1 MKLIFAGSPEIAVPS
16 LAAAAGSFNICAVL
30 TNPAREA
37 GRGKRMVYTPV
48 QLKAE
53 ELGLQV
59 LQPERLDSDF
69 RSEIAELKP
78 DLLVV
83 VAYGKIFGPKFLALF
98 PMGGINLHPSLLPC
112 YRGPAPIPAAILSG
126 ESETG
131 ITIQRIA
138 REMDSGA
145 IMAQSKMAIT
155 DTDTTGRLTTVAA
168 KLGAELLMTVLQRLA
183 EDRSAPR
190 AQDEEKATYCRLI
203 EKGDGKIDWQSSAL
217 HISRMVRAY
226 DPWPT
231 AFTFYKE
238 KSLAILKAHVY
249 QKRDFLF
256 NVAPGK
262 VAGVDKAEGI
272 LIQTKSGILAVE
284 ELQLQSRKALG
295 WKAFINGAADF
306 VGSMLGGE

>member
-1 MKLIFAGSPEIAVPS
+1 MKLLFAGSPEIAVPS
-16 LAAAAGSFNICAVL
+16 LAAVAGSFDICAVL
-30 TNPAREA
+30 TNPVREA
-37 GRGKRMVYTPV
+37 GRGKRMLNTPV
-48 QLKAE
+48 HLKAKQ
-53 ELGLQV
+53 LGIAV

-98 PMGGINLHPSLLPC
+98 PMGGINLHPSLLPRH
-112 YRGPAPIPAAILSG
+112 RGPSPIPAAILSG
-126 ESETG
+126 DAETG

-145 IMAQSKMAIT
+145 IMAQTRMAIT
-155 DTDTTGRLTTVAA
+155 DTDTTGQLTIKAA
-168 KLGAELLMTVLQRLA
+168 NQGAELLMTVMQELA
-183 EDRSAPR
+183 GGRVETC
-190 AQDEEKATYCRLI
+190 AQDEEKVTYCPLI
-203 EKGDGKIDWQSSAL
+203 EKGDGKIDWQSSAI
-217 HISRMVRAY
+217 HIARMVRAF

-231 AFTFYKE
+231 ASTSYKDR
-238 KSLAILKAHVY
+238 SLAILKAHVY
-249 QKRDFLF
+249 RKLEFSAD
-256 NVAPGK
+256 ASPGE
-262 VAGVDKAEGI
+262 VVGVDKAEGI

>member
-16 LAAAAGSFNICAVL
+16 LAAVADSFDICAVL
-30 TNPAREA
+30 TNPARKS
-37 GRGKRMVYTPV
+37 GRGKRMVLTPV
-48 QLKAE
+48 QIKAE
-53 ELGLQV
+53 ELGIPI
-59 LQPERLDSDF
+59 LQPERLDYDF
-69 RSEIAELKP
+69 RSEITELKP

-98 PMGGINLHPSLLPC
+98 PMGGINLHPSLLPR

-126 ESETG
+126 DIETG

-138 REMDSGA
+138 REMDSGM
-145 IMAQSKMAIT
+145 IMSQSKMAIT
-155 DTDTTGRLTTVAA
+155 DSDTTGQLTTKAA
-168 KLGAELLMTVLQRLA
+168 KQGAELLLTVLQQLA
-183 EDRSAPR
+183 EDRSTPHV
-190 AQDEEKATYCRLI
+190 QNEKKATYCRLI
-203 EKGDGKIDWQSSAL
+203 EKGDGKIDWQSTAL

-231 AFTFYKE
+231 AFTLYNDKFL
-238 KSLAILKAHVY
+238 SILKAHVY
-249 QKRDFLF
+249 RKREFFADVF
-256 NVAPGK
+256 PGR

-295 WKAFINGAADF
+295 WKAFVNGAADF
-306 VGSMLGGE
+306 VGSILGGE